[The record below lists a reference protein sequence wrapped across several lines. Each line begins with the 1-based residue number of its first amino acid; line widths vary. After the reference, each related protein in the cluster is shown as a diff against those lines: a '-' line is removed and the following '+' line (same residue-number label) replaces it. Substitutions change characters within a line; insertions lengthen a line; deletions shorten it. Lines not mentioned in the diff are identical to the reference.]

1 MPFKIIANKITNA
14 KTVGKEKG
22 KEKKSKQV
30 LYIRFESLKNQQR
43 KLNALQTL
51 IKQYHGDIPVVIYDE
66 ETKEQK
72 VFKKEFNVN
81 NNPNLMKVLVQ
92 MFDEENILLK

>member
-1 MPFKIIANKITNA
+1 MKLKDFKN
-14 KTVGKEKG
+14 E
-22 KEKKSKQV
+22 EREREKSKQV

>member
-1 MPFKIIANKITNA
+1 M
-14 KTVGKEKG
+14 KET
-22 KEKKSKQV
+22 
-30 LYIRFESLKNQQR
+30 LKNQKR

-51 IKQYHGDIPVVIYDE
+51 LKQYHGSIPVVIFDE

-81 NNPNLMKVLVQ
+81 NNPNVMKLLKQ
-92 MFDEENILLK
+92 MFGAENILLK